1 MRRRTQRPRVGDR
14 IQAYLHEH
22 GRMLSF
28 SLARLAHAP
37 MASLMT
43 TAVIGIAL
51 ALPAG
56 LYVLLNNLQ
65 ALTGDWD
72 GTVRISLFLKPATP
86 EAALQPLAERLRERD
101 DVARV
106 QIITARRALE
116 EFKRSSGLDTAL
128 ESLEENPLPHVLVV
142 SPPAQGRD
150 SARVEALARALQQL
164 PEVDLAQL
172 DMEWLQRL
180 YALLEIAR
188 RVVTGIAVML
198 ALAVLLIVGNTIRLD
213 IQNRRAEIEVT
224 KLIGATDGFI
234 RRPFLYGGLW
244 YGLLGGLLAWLM
256 VFAALTLIEAPVE
269 RLAGLYHSQYR
280 LAGLGAANT
289 LTLFLLATALGLAGS
304 WLAVGRHLRA
314 IEPR

>member
-1 MRRRTQRPRVGDR
+1 MRRRTHRPGLGDR
-14 IQAYLHEH
+14 IHAYLHEH
-22 GRMLSF
+22 ARTLSF
-28 SLARLAHAP
+28 SLARLARAP
-37 MASLMT
+37 MASIMT
-43 TAVIGIAL
+43 TAVVGIAL

-56 LYVLLNNLQ
+56 LYALLNNLQ

-72 GTVRISLFLKPATP
+72 GTVRISLFLKPSTP
-86 EAALQPLAERLRERD
+86 EQALRPLAERLRGRD

-106 QIITARRALE
+106 QIITAHQALE
-116 EFKRSSGLDTAL
+116 EFKRSSGLDSAL

-142 SPPAQGRD
+142 SPPAGGHD
-150 SARVEALARALQQL
+150 GARVEALARALQQL

-188 RVVTGIAVML
+188 RVVTGIALML

-244 YGLLGGLLAWLM
+244 YGLLGGVLAWLM
-256 VFAALTLIEAPVE
+256 VFFALSLIEAPVA
-269 RLAGLYHSQYR
+269 RLADLYHSQYR
-280 LAGLGAANT
+280 LQGLGALDT
-289 LTLFLLATALGLAGS
+289 LSLFLLATLLGLAGS

>member
-1 MRRRTQRPRVGDR
+1 MRRRTQRPGVGDR
-14 IQAYLHEH
+14 INAYLREH
-22 GRMLSF
+22 AHILAF
-28 SLARLAHAP
+28 SLRRLARAP

-72 GTVRISLFLKPATP
+72 GTVRISLFLKPGTP
-86 EAALQPLAERLRERD
+86 VEALRPLAERVRARN
-101 DVARV
+101 DVAQV
-106 QIITARRALE
+106 QTITARQALE
-116 EFKRSSGLDTAL
+116 EFKRSSGLETAL

-142 SPPAQGRD
+142 SPPASGGD
-150 SARVEALARALQQL
+150 SARVEALARALRQL

-188 RVVTGIAVML
+188 RVLTGIALML

-213 IQNRRAEIEVT
+213 IENRRAEIEVT
-224 KLIGATDGFI
+224 KLIGATNGFI
-234 RRPFLYGGLW
+234 RRPFLYGGVW
-244 YGLLGGLLAWLM
+244 YGVLGGILAWLM
-256 VFAALTLIEAPVE
+256 VFAALTLIETPVE

-280 LAGLGAANT
+280 LLGLGASDS
-289 LTLFLLATALGLAGS
+289 LTLFLLATLLGLAGS
-304 WLAVGRHLRA
+304 WLAVGRHLRT

>member
-1 MRRRTQRPRVGDR
+1 MRRRTQRPGVGDR
-14 IQAYLHEH
+14 INAYLREH
-22 GRMLSF
+22 AHILAF
-28 SLARLAHAP
+28 SLRRLARAP

-72 GTVRISLFLKPATP
+72 GTVRISLFLKPGTP
-86 EAALQPLAERLRERD
+86 VEALRPLAERVRARN
-101 DVARV
+101 DVAQV
-106 QIITARRALE
+106 QTITARQALE
-116 EFKRSSGLDTAL
+116 EFKRSSGLETAL

-142 SPPAQGRD
+142 SPPASGGD
-150 SARVEALARALQQL
+150 SARVEALARALRQL

-188 RVVTGIAVML
+188 RVLTGIALML

-213 IQNRRAEIEVT
+213 IENRRAEIEVT
-224 KLIGATDGFI
+224 KLIGATNGFI
-234 RRPFLYGGLW
+234 RRPFLYGGVW
-244 YGLLGGLLAWLM
+244 YGVLGGILAWLM
-256 VFAALTLIEAPVE
+256 VFAALTLIETPVE

-280 LAGLGAANT
+280 LL
-289 LTLFLLATALGLAGS
+289 
-304 WLAVGRHLRA
+304 GRHLRT